1 MRVIPSDEER
11 ADWVPGIGGAGLGF
25 GDEESVCDVSEAD
38 GLEFLQAGGCTVS
51 AAAHELAAH
60 VSRTLVQGVA
70 EGDGTASFSSSSSA
84 ATDALD
90 LFRALRDPE
99 NVPDVPSPVS
109 LFFIYVR
116 AIRVTARVFCVQA
129 SVCVY
134 ANDCAY
140 LAARWCASC
149 VTYNASRMT
158 GTDAAARRSVSI
170 ASAVSPLTG
179 SGDRALRALVARTRA
194 EIFHALDGE
203 FLVIFGYFWLFP
215 YGQRD

>member
-25 GDEESVCDVSEAD
+25 GDEESVCEVSEAD
-38 GLEFLQAGGCTVS
+38 GVEFLQAGGCTVS

-70 EGDGTASFSSSSSA
+70 DDGTASSSSSSSA

-99 NVPDVPSPVS
+99 NCPDVPSPVS
-109 LFFIYVR
+109 FFFIFVR
-116 AIRVTARVFCVQA
+116 AIRMTARVFCSQA

-149 VTYNASRMT
+149 VTYNASRVT

-194 EIFHALDGE
+194 EIFHALDGA
-203 FLVIFGYFWLFP
+203 FIFFICIWAM
-215 YGQRD
+215 

>member
-1 MRVIPSDEER
+1 MFRR
-11 ADWVPGIGGAGLGF
+11 RY
-25 GDEESVCDVSEAD
+25 VSFFYLCTGNYTD
-38 GLEFLQAGGCTVS
+38 G
-51 AAAHELAAH
+51 
-60 VSRTLVQGVA
+60 
-70 EGDGTASFSSSSSA
+70 
-84 ATDALD
+84 
-90 LFRALRDPE
+90 
-99 NVPDVPSPVS
+99 
-109 LFFIYVR
+109 
-116 AIRVTARVFCVQA
+116 VFCVQA

-158 GTDAAARRSVSI
+158 GTDAVARRSVSI

-203 FLVIFGYFWLFP
+203 FLVIFGYFWLFLVISIWAM
-215 YGQRD
+215 

>member
-25 GDEESVCDVSEAD
+25 GDEDSACDVSEAD
-38 GLEFLQAGGCTVS
+38 GVEFLQAGGCTVS
-51 AAAHELAAH
+51 AAAHTLAAH

-170 ASAVSPLTG
+170 AAAVSPLTG

>member
-25 GDEESVCDVSEAD
+25 GDEESVCEVSDAD

-51 AAAHELAAH
+51 AAAHTLAAH

-179 SGDRALRALVARTRA
+179 SGDRALRALVARSRA
-194 EIFHALDGE
+194 EIFHALDGA
-203 FLVIFGYFWLFP
+203 FIFFICIWAM
-215 YGQRD
+215 

>member
-1 MRVIPSDEER
+1 M
-11 ADWVPGIGGAGLGF
+11 
-25 GDEESVCDVSEAD
+25 
-38 GLEFLQAGGCTVS
+38 
-51 AAAHELAAH
+51 
-60 VSRTLVQGVA
+60 
-70 EGDGTASFSSSSSA
+70 
-84 ATDALD
+84 
-90 LFRALRDPE
+90 
-99 NVPDVPSPVS
+99 
-109 LFFIYVR
+109 
-116 AIRVTARVFCVQA
+116 
-129 SVCVY
+129 CVY

-203 FLVIFGYFWLFP
+203 FLVIFGYFHMGNVTERVFCFQIPTTFAIWA
-215 YGQRD
+215 RTAR